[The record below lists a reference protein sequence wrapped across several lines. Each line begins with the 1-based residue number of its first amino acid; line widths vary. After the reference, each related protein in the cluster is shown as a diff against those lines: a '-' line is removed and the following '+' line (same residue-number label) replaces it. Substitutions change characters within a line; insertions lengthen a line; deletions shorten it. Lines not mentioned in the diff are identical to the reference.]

1 MKRILIHTLIF
12 SPDGVSTAYL
22 YNDIALRLQERGYE
36 VVVLTTTPHFNIVP
50 SQVEKQPTRWKIWG
64 FCKVSRFHGM
74 TVLHVPQR
82 KFKSTLLRLLGF
94 CYWHFVSFFVGL
106 TIRHVDLILSPSP
119 PLTIGLLN
127 LWLAKLKGCKVVYN
141 VQEIYPDILKLKGGI
156 VLKFLRW
163 MEHKVYNGSDAVTTI
178 DKVFHDTIVDRFEDE
193 SKLHIIPNFVDTDL
207 YHEVAVQ
214 SSSTSEATKSIT
226 SSSRVQD
233 TSRIGELEN
242 STSNSKPA
250 TDSKLYTLNSEL
262 FPDTENIKLLYAGN
276 IGHAQ
281 SWEPLIELADRT
293 RDLNVEYIVIG
304 EGAKRGY
311 VEEEIKKRGLEKLHL
326 LPYQPRELMPAILSY
341 SDASF
346 IFMAPEMDGDGFPSK
361 VYTIMACQRPMLI
374 LSGENTPIVNFLKD
388 KGCAKL
394 ITEKDFDKKVDEMVE
409 WLRGVTKEELRSMG
423 EKGITEIRKHY
434 TKEIVTSQ
442 YADLVDSLLNTNST
456 K

>member
-1 MKRILIHTLIF
+1 MKRVLIHTLIF

-22 YNDIALRLQERGYE
+22 YNDIALRLQQRGYE

-50 SQVEKQPTRWKIWG
+50 EQVAQQPMHWKVWG
-64 FCKVSRFHGM
+64 FCKVSKFNGM
-74 TVLHVPQR
+74 TVLHVPQK
-82 KFKSTLLRLLGF
+82 KFKSTVLRLLGF
-94 CYWHFVSFFVGL
+94 VYWHIVSFFIGL
-106 TIRHVDLILSPSP
+106 TIKNVDLILSPSP
-119 PLTIGLLN
+119 PLTVGWMN
-127 LWLAKLKGCKVVYN
+127 LGLAKLKGCKVVYN
-141 VQEIYPDILKLKGGI
+141 VQEIYPDILKLKGGF

-178 DKVFHDTIVDRFEDE
+178 DKVFYDTIEPRFEDK
-193 SKLHIIPNFVDTDL
+193 SKLHIIPNFVDTGL
-207 YHEVAVQ
+207 YRAL
-214 SSSTSEATKSIT
+214 SSLQ
-226 SSSRVQD
+226 V
-233 TSRIGELEN
+233 N
-242 STSNSKPA
+242 SLLDPKLFPN
-250 TDSKLYTLNSEL
+250 TDS
-262 FPDTENIKLLYAGN
+262 IKLLYAGN

-311 VEEEIKKRGLEKLHL
+311 VEEEIQKRDLQKLHL
-326 LPYQPRELMPAILSY
+326 LSYQPRELMPAILSY

-361 VYTIMACQRPMLI
+361 VYTIMACERPLLV

-394 ITEKDFDKKVDEMVE
+394 ITEKNFDKKVNEMVE
-409 WLRGVTKEELRSMG
+409 WLRTVTKEDLSQMG
-423 EKGITEIRKHY
+423 NKGLAEIQAKY
-434 TKEIVTSQ
+434 TKEKVTDM
-442 YADLVDSLLNTNST
+442 YVDLVDSII

>member
-1 MKRILIHTLIF
+1 MKRVLIHSLIF

-22 YNDIALRLQERGYE
+22 YNDIALRLQERGYD

-50 SQVEKQPTRWKIWG
+50 EQVVKQPMHWKVLG
-64 FCKVSRFHGM
+64 FCKVSKFNGM
-74 TVLHVPQR
+74 TVLHVPQK
-82 KFKSTLLRLLGF
+82 KFKSTVLRLLGF
-94 CYWHFVSFFVGL
+94 VYWHIVSFFIGL
-106 TIRHVDLILSPSP
+106 TIKHVDLILSPSP
-119 PLTIGLLN
+119 PLTVGWMN
-127 LWLAKLKGCKVVYN
+127 LGLAKLKGCKVVYN

-156 VLKFLRW
+156 TLKFLRW

-178 DKVFHDTIVDRFEDE
+178 DKVFHDTIVDRFVDK
-193 SKLHIIPNFVDTDL
+193 SKLHIIPNFVDTEL
-207 YHEVAVQ
+207 YHEVSGFKFQ
-214 SSSTSEATKSIT
+214 DSSLFPE
-226 SSSRVQD
+226 
-233 TSRIGELEN
+233 
-242 STSNSKPA
+242 
-250 TDSKLYTLNSEL
+250 TDS
-262 FPDTENIKLLYAGN
+262 IKLLYAGN

-293 RDLNVEYIVIG
+293 RDLNVDYIVIG

-311 VEEEIKKRGLEKLHL
+311 VEEEIQKRGLEKLHL
-326 LPYQPRELMPAILSY
+326 LPYQPRELMPTILSY
-341 SDASF
+341 SDTSF

-409 WLRGVTKEELRSMG
+409 WLSNITKEELREMG
-423 EKGITEIRKHY
+423 KRGLAEIEANY
-434 TKEIVTSQ
+434 TKEKVTDM
-442 YADLVDSLLNTNST
+442 YVDLVDSLV